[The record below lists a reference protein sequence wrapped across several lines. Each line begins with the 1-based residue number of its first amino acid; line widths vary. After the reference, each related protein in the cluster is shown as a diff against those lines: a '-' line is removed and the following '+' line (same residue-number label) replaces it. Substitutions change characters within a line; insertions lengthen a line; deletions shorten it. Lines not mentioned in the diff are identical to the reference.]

1 MRKKHAK
8 VSSVS
13 FLKVNSVGVNTLWF
27 YLDSN
32 IETIE
37 RSLNEFFCFTFLFLL
52 AILRLKCQWFR
63 SSKSEQQLAFL

>member
-8 VSSVS
+8 VSSVY

-52 AILRLKCQWFR
+52 AILRLSVNGSDLQNQ
-63 SSKSEQQLAFL
+63 SSS